1 MLTLEPNKITV
12 QLEEFCNELLLNPV
26 GSLIKIQK
34 MYWGFLLEF
43 LHVVLQEFR
52 DSSRNFF
59 CGFSRN
65 LFQDFFRF
73 FPAGISEAIAK
84 RTFGTMLEEI
94 PGKISGATSEEIL

>member
-1 MLTLEPNKITV
+1 MLTLAPNKITV
-12 QLEEFCNELLLNPV
+12 QLEEFRNKLLLNPV

-43 LHVVLQEFR
+43 LNVVLQEFLLWFLQQFIPR
-52 DSSRNFF
+52 
-59 CGFSRN
+59 
-65 LFQDFFRF
+65 FFRF

-84 RTFGTMLEEI
+84 KTFGTMLEEI